1 MGKIRGFFTRA
12 WNLYYDGF
20 RTMTI
25 GKTLWVIIIVKLII
39 IFIVL
44 RLFFFPNH
52 IKENA
57 DEGQES
63 EFVGKE
69 LISRPSP

>member
-20 RTMTI
+20 RNMTI

-57 DEGQES
+57 DEGQEP